1 MGAVETSWTSHGREP
16 AIAADR
22 LFLLML
28 ALLGAAS
35 LAHALHSGRWGL
47 LLVVGLPAAGF
58 AVRQAWRAPGSRR
71 SRAAIAIALVALLAA
86 PAAGGLAIPQACE
99 IAVIALLPY
108 YRDRL
113 PVALAAGASLVL
125 HACLLAL
132 DARYSA
138 AVAVP
143 QLLLIGTT
151 AAFACAIAARLRA
164 LDARQ
169 ERPAHEAPAPSD
181 AAAGDA
187 PAAAFHVETAL
198 CALRTGMMIA
208 DPDHRIVYANQ
219 AVIAILRNQRQELLK
234 AFPGFDP
241 DQLIGASI
249 HCFHRDPAR
258 IRALLD
264 VLEGSHAGRIQIGEA
279 HFSLNVTPMIEADG
293 RRHGFVVEWH
303 DRTAETRMEHDI
315 AAIIDAAAQ
324 GRLDQRLHAAGG
336 SGLMGRLAEGVNR
349 LLDATSES
357 ADEMRRLLSALSR
370 GDLSQRITREFDGVF
385 GQMKTDAN
393 ATAEQLAGI
402 VASIQQSAGSISATA
417 AGIAGGNG
425 ELSARTERQAATLR
439 EAAASM
445 EQLTATVGDNAGSAD
460 HARQL
465 AEGAAAVA
473 HQGGQAVDEVVLTM
487 QAIERASRRI
497 GEIIGVIDG
506 IAFQTNILALN
517 AAVEAARAGGSGRG
531 FAVVAAEVR
540 TLAQRSATAAREI
553 KALIGDSVDKV
564 ADGSALVDRARRTMV
579 EIVSSVQRVT
589 ALTAEIAAASRE
601 QSLGIGQVN
610 QTIAQMD
617 RTTRQNAALVQ
628 ETSAATR
635 DMEHQAGMLARAAA
649 RFQLA
654 APPPCPPAHAAP
666 DARTAAG

>member
-1 MGAVETSWTSHGREP
+1 MGAVETSWTLHGREP

-35 LAHALHSGRWGL
+35 LAHALQSGRWGL

-71 SRAAIAIALVALLAA
+71 SRAATAIALVALLAA
-86 PAAGGLAIPQACE
+86 PAADGLAISQACE

-113 PVALAAGASLVL
+113 PVALAAGASLAL
-125 HACLLAL
+125 HAGLLAL

-143 QLLLIGTT
+143 HLLLIGAT
-151 AAFACAIAARLRA
+151 AAFACAIA
-164 LDARQ
+164 ARQ
-169 ERPAHEAPAPSD
+169 ERPAHEAPAPPD
-181 AAAGDA
+181 ATAGNT
-187 PAAAFHVETAL
+187 PAAAFHVESAL

-264 VLEGSHAGRIQIGEA
+264 VLEGTHAGRIQIGEA
-279 HFSLNVTPMIEADG
+279 HFSLNVTPMIETDG

-303 DRTAETRMEHDI
+303 DRTAETRMEYDI
-315 AAIIDAAAQ
+315 ATIIDAAAQ
-324 GRLDQRLHAAGG
+324 GRLDQRLQAAGG
-336 SGLMGRLAEGVNR
+336 SSLMGRLAECVNR

-370 GDLSQRITREFDGVF
+370 GDLSQRITRDFDGVF

-487 QAIERASRRI
+487 QAIERSSRRI

-517 AAVEAARAGGSGRG
+517 AAVEAARAGESGRG

-589 ALTAEIAAASRE
+589 TLTAEIAAASRE

-628 ETSAATR
+628 ETGAATR
-635 DMEHQAGMLARAAA
+635 DMEHQAGILARAAA

-654 APPPCPPAHAAP
+654 APPPSPPAHAAP